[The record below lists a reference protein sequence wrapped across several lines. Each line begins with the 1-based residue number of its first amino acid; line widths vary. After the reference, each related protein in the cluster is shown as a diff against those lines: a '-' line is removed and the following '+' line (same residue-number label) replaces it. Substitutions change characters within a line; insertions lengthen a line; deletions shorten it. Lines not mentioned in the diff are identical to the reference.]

1 MLFCCVETKYFV
13 VLLFCCFA
21 VLLFCCEGTKYFVVL
36 LCNNKNFV
44 VLLSFVGFVTFCSVL
59 LFSSTQKFG
68 KIQIHSFRIGCW
80 ILWAS
85 YLLFFLPMFPG
96 SSSSFA
102 IWCIFLCLAL
112 IRPKNFRNKKCQQ
125 FYDKEKKI
133 LINTFG
139 QTLFGCHTAYMII
152 KSKGCWQK
160 GNGPWRKINI
170 FLYIFF

>member
-1 MLFCCVETKYFV
+1 MLTKLLYCFQK
-13 VLLFCCFA
+13 VLRFGLFTVSKNQFWKCKSWIFTNCLTNQNTFDKKK
-21 VLLFCCEGTKYFVVL
+21 TI
-36 LCNNKNFV
+36 NN
-44 VLLSFVGFVTFCSVL
+44 GE
-59 LFSSTQKFG
+59 KFG

-125 FYDKEKKI
+125 FYDKEKKNPYKY
-133 LINTFG
+133 LWSNAVW
-139 QTLFGCHTAYMII
+139 LPYSVYDH
-152 KSKGCWQK
+152 QK
-160 GNGPWRKINI
+160 
-170 FLYIFF
+170 

>member
-1 MLFCCVETKYFV
+1 MLTKLLYCFQK
-13 VLLFCCFA
+13 VLRFGLFTVSKNQFWKCKSWIFTNCLTNQNTFDKKK
-21 VLLFCCEGTKYFVVL
+21 TI
-36 LCNNKNFV
+36 NNGEK
-44 VLLSFVGFVTFCSVL
+44 L
-59 LFSSTQKFG
+59 G

-170 FLYIFF
+170 FLYIFFNLAKS